1 MSETGFALSSR
12 GRRFLSVLLGLLAVV
27 PAARGE
33 MELVFREMFA
43 TTGQL
48 DETNPGTNFSEVQR
62 TLLQRAGGPRL
73 AGTAAAS
80 AVLRPE
86 NPSPHGSV
94 RLPGV
99 GNRLFVCGWF
109 FFKTLQAHSGRVLS
123 VNTDILEPGPCL
135 TVENGL
141 IGGGIGNGARTVLP
155 ESVTNRWIFLGIAV
169 SRDTGRDGSVRYYY
183 KFPGQPMQSWGGFD
197 NGNIGLPEVGGARFG
212 VDTTNSAIRCRL
224 GAPAAYRFGNADFSD
239 VIYPPDLLEPE
250 TGLTWYCN
258 PATGN
263 DHHDG
268 TAPDR
273 AWASLAKL
281 NEESR
286 HAGLLS
292 AETVA
297 EGDTLIIDTSGA
309 PLDALGEPWIIQ
321 TSGLS
326 VRAAPGNEWIRVKS
340 HRSLDPVAWEPSG
353 IANVYSTTDTQADI
367 VVWEDDKFLHHPT
380 GPNLAAVSAFLS
392 ATPGSFWTDGVRLY
406 LHPFGSTD
414 PRSDGKRYE
423 RSHLMNEGAAVML
436 KAPNLSIEDLHVGK
450 TCLSRSY
457 DGDSIGAYCVG
468 NDGPMGRTRISHC
481 YLYYGSKH
489 NIGLVQGGPGD
500 DVLVEDVQ
508 CEQGSPYGG
517 PGGQTVFVSFN
528 HQPLPLGIIHRYHR
542 CKTIANAGLIGS
554 SQGEMSSLFP
564 VFYAHN
570 SGGPAQF
577 ALFEFIDCDFG
588 TGPVFG
594 AAVEQ
599 VRMEGCTFGD
609 FSFGADAVID
619 RCRIHGPVSG
629 PPGYDL
635 TIRNSILKRSGML
648 TATTVAGPLVVEG
661 CHLDGSGITS
671 IQGGVPQAAF
681 FTRSGPMDVVFRNNA
696 VVLPDSAV
704 GANVFSLLKHTD
716 GLHFAGNAYRLG
728 GNQLVYQ
735 YDTGSG
741 VQTPTLS
748 QWQAL
753 GKDVGSFPLPGLV
766 LTETPP
772 GLGSPLLDAGVE
784 LTGTGDFTR
793 PSLLRRNDIGA
804 FEGPPTRFD
813 EWQYLHFSEA
823 ERLAEETGGPGGSL
837 VDDGVPNLMKYALG
851 LPARDHAPAG
861 LFQFSSSS
869 AANAFF
875 AFTRSRLPRD
885 LLWGLE
891 RSTDLQVWTEV
902 SNPAFP
908 VQATNGTTESI
919 RVNLPPGSG
928 TRFFRVKVRTTAP
941 AAP

>member
-1 MSETGFALSSR
+1 
-12 GRRFLSVLLGLLAVV
+12 
-27 PAARGE
+27 

-43 TTGQL
+43 TAGQL
-48 DETNPGTNFSEVQR
+48 DEANPGTNFTVVQR

-86 NPSPHGSV
+86 NPSPHGTV
-94 RLPGV
+94 QLPGV
-99 GNRLFVCGWF
+99 GDRLFVCGWF
-109 FFKTLQAHSGRVLS
+109 FFKTLQDHGAR
-123 VNTDILEPGPCL
+123 ILTINSNFVEPAPCL

-141 IGGGIGNGARTVLP
+141 ITGGTAYGDRTVLP
-155 ESVTNRWIFLGIAV
+155 ESVANRWIFLGVAV
-169 SRDTGRDGSVRYYY
+169 SRDAPFQGSIRCYY

-197 NGNIGLPEVGGARFG
+197 DGNIGLPEVGGARFG
-212 VDTTNSAIRCRL
+212 VETSNSAIHCRL
-224 GAPAAYRFGNADFSD
+224 GAPAAYRFENADFSD
-239 VIYPPDLLEPE
+239 IVYPPDLIEPE

-263 DHHDG
+263 DQHDG

-286 HAGLLS
+286 HAGMLS
-292 AETVA
+292 AETVE
-297 EGDTLIIDTSGA
+297 EGDTLIVDTSGA
-309 PLDALGEPWIIQ
+309 PLDGEGESWIIQ

-326 VRAAPGNEWIRVKS
+326 VQAAPGNEWIRVKS
-340 HRSLDPVAWEPSG
+340 HRSLDPAGWEPSG
-353 IANVYSTTDTQADI
+353 ISNVYSTTDTQADI
-367 VVWEDDKFLHHPT
+367 VLWEDDKFLHHPT

-406 LHPFGSTD
+406 LHPFGGTD

-423 RSHLMNEGAAVML
+423 RSRVMSEGAAVGL
-436 KAPNLSIEDLHVGK
+436 AAPNLSIEDLHVGK

-457 DGDSIGAYCVG
+457 DGDSIGAYCLG

-489 NIGLVQGGPGD
+489 NFGLTTGGPGD

-528 HQPLPLGIIHRYHR
+528 HQALPLGIIHRYHR

-554 SQGEMSSLFP
+554 SQGEMTPLFP

-570 SGGPAQF
+570 IGGPAQF

-594 AAVEQ
+594 SAVEQ

-609 FSFGADAVID
+609 FSFAADAEIE
-619 RCRIHGPVSG
+619 RCRIQGPVSG
-629 PPGYDL
+629 SPGYRL
-635 TIRNSILKRSGML
+635 SIRNSLLKRSGML
-648 TATTVAGPLVVEG
+648 TATSVAGELVVEG

-681 FTRSGPMDVVFRNNA
+681 FTRSGPMAVVFRNNA
-696 VVLPDSAV
+696 VVLPDAAL
-704 GANVFSLLKHTD
+704 GANVFSLLQHTD
-716 GLHFAGNAYRLG
+716 GLDFASNAYRLG
-728 GNQLVYQ
+728 GNRLVYQ

-741 VQTPTLS
+741 VQTPTFS

-753 GKDVGSFPLPGLV
+753 GKDAGSFQLPGLV

-772 GLGSPLLDAGVE
+772 GLGSPLLNAGVE
-784 LTGTGDFTR
+784 LTSSGDFTR

-813 EWQYLHFSEA
+813 EWQYLHFDEA
-823 ERLAEETGGPGGSL
+823 ERLAEASGGPGGSL
-837 VDDGVPNLMKYALG
+837 FEDGVPNLMKYALG
-851 LPARDHAPAG
+851 LPARDHARAG
-861 LFQFSSSS
+861 LFPFSSPG
-869 AANAFF
+869 AAVSFLE
-875 AFTRSRLPRD
+875 FTRSRLPGD
-885 LLWGLE
+885 LEWGLE
-891 RSTDLQVWTEV
+891 RSTDLHVWEEVIDPSFQVQT
-902 SNPAFP
+902 
-908 VQATNGTTESI
+908 TGGLTESL
-919 RVNLPPGSG
+919 RVNLPSGTG
-928 TRFFRVKVRTTAP
+928 TRFFRVKVRTAP
-941 AAP
+941 